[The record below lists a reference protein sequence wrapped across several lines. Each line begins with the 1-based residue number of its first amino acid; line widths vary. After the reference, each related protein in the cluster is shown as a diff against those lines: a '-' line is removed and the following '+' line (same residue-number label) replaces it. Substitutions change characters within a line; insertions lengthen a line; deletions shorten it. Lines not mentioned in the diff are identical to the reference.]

1 MLEII
6 IQLILV
12 SFIGLGF
19 GLYFSSIFKINF
31 HNPIRYFYFG
41 LFWIAIIERIISF
54 YHPINAIIFFLFLLI
69 ATLFLFINRVKVGE
83 ISNQIIKLSKE
94 NKVLII
100 FISIFVVY
108 FSSLSSVSYDE
119 GLYHAGFISW
129 VNKYSIVKGL
139 ANLEIRF
146 GLNSNWHF
154 LQALFNGYQIWPVV
168 SNSLNSFLILS
179 FVFYF
184 LFEFR
189 ESVNKLF
196 LIFLFLPNLLVYHLI
211 DPSTDL
217 VIIFF
222 TIALVSDLLLNKKKG
237 GQDLFW
243 LFAFP
248 FLLTVKANFIMLLP
262 LFIIYLYQLKFFN
275 KDFVIKHSWK
285 LFIYIFSLTA
295 TSVFSNIL
303 LSGFIYFPYVELRN
317 LNFIWKISE
326 LEKIDFQTGVNY
338 SMINRYTGL
347 FPTQIAQLSKAASLN
362 LWWASVKILDRLL
375 FLLSIS
381 SLALFIFFNRKS
393 RYKLVISIFLF
404 FAFVANFLLSFD
416 FRFYGG
422 AVISILFC
430 FSFYPIVEK
439 FKTKFTYIIFFILLF
454 EFSTT
459 YFLYAKMYHKSYV
472 NKPLNSIHLIHK
484 AGYVY
489 SEMKSINVNGINLT
503 KPIGNEFSWD
513 SIPSINYES
522 DHLFRIGV
530 KNAEGFYK
538 KN

>member
-31 HNPIRYFYFG
+31 NNPIRYFYFG

-54 YHPINAIIFFLFLLI
+54 YHPINAIVFFFFLVI
-69 ATLFLFINRVKVGE
+69 AAGILFLKRAKVGQ
-83 ISNQIIKLSKE
+83 IFNQIIELTKD

-168 SNSLNSFLILS
+168 SNSLNVFLILS

-189 ESVNKLF
+189 ETANKLF
-196 LIFLFLPNLLVYHLI
+196 LIFLFLPNLIVYHLI

-222 TIALVSDLLLNKKKG
+222 TIALVSNLLLHNKKRE
-237 GQDLFW
+237 QDLFW

-248 FLLTVKANFIMLLP
+248 FLITVKANFIILFP
-262 LFIIYLYQLKFFN
+262 LFIIHLYQLNFFN
-275 KDFVIKHSWK
+275 KEFVIKHFWK
-285 LFIYIFSLTA
+285 LVIYIFSLST
-295 TSVFSNIL
+295 TWILSNII
-303 LSGFIYFPYVELRN
+303 LSGFIYFPYLELRN

-326 LEKIDFQTGVNY
+326 LEIIDFQTGVNY
-338 SMINRYTGL
+338 SIINRYTGL
-347 FPTQIAQLSKAASLN
+347 IPAQIAKLSKMGPLI
-362 LWWASVKILDRLL
+362 LWWESVKILDRLL
-375 FLLSIS
+375 FLLSIC
-381 SLALFIFFNRKS
+381 SLALFIFINRKS
-393 RYKLVISIFLF
+393 S
-404 FAFVANFLLSFD
+404 
-416 FRFYGG
+416 
-422 AVISILFC
+422 
-430 FSFYPIVEK
+430 
-439 FKTKFTYIIFFILLF
+439 
-454 EFSTT
+454 
-459 YFLYAKMYHKSYV
+459 
-472 NKPLNSIHLIHK
+472 
-484 AGYVY
+484 
-489 SEMKSINVNGINLT
+489 
-503 KPIGNEFSWD
+503 
-513 SIPSINYES
+513 
-522 DHLFRIGV
+522 
-530 KNAEGFYK
+530 
-538 KN
+538 

>member
-1 MLEII
+1 MLEIL

-12 SFIGLGF
+12 SFISLGF

-31 HNPIRYFYFG
+31 NNPIRYFYFG
-41 LFWIAIIERIISF
+41 LFWITIIERIISF
-54 YHPINAIIFFLFLLI
+54 YHPINALVFFLFLII
-69 ATLFLFINRVKVGE
+69 AACILFFKRAKFGHTF
-83 ISNQIIKLSKE
+83 NQIIELSKD
-94 NKVLII
+94 NKVIVL
-100 FISIFVVY
+100 FVSIFVVY

-139 ANLEIRF
+139 ANLEIRY

-168 SNSLNSFLILS
+168 SNSLNAFLILS

-189 ESVNKLF
+189 ESANKLF

-217 VIIFF
+217 VIVFF
-222 TIALVSDLLLNKKKG
+222 TIALVSDLLLNNKKAE
-237 GQDLFW
+237 QDIFW

-248 FLLTVKANFIMLLP
+248 FLLTVKANFIILFP
-262 LFIIYLYQLKFFN
+262 LFLIHLYQLKFFN
-275 KDFVIKHSWK
+275 KKFVIEHFWK
-285 LFIYIFSLTA
+285 LILYIFSLT
-295 TSVFSNIL
+295 TTWILSNIL
-303 LSGFIYFPYVELRN
+303 LSGFIYFPYLELRN

-338 SMINRYTGL
+338 SVINRYTGL
-347 FPTQIAQLSKAASLN
+347 IPAQIAKLSKMASLN
-362 LWWASVKILDRLL
+362 LWWESVKILDRLI
-375 FLLSIS
+375 FLLSIC
-381 SLALFIFFNRKS
+381 SLILFILFNRKS
-393 RYKLVISIFLF
+393 RYKLMISIFLF
-404 FAFVANFLLSFD
+404 FIFLANFLLSFD

-422 AVISILFC
+422 AIVSILFC
-430 FSFYPIVEK
+430 FSFYPMLEK
-439 FKTKFTYIIFFILLF
+439 FKSKFTYILFLILLI

-459 YFLYAKMYHKSYV
+459 YFLYIKMYHKSYV
-472 NKPLNSIHLIHK
+472 NKPLNGINIIHK

-489 SEMKSINVNGINLT
+489 SEMKSINVNGINLNI
-503 KPIGNEFSWD
+503 PVGNEFSWD
-513 SIPSINYES
+513 SIPSINHES
-522 DHLFRIGV
+522 DKLFRIGE
-530 KNAEGFYK
+530 NDADGFYK
-538 KN
+538 KY

>member
-19 GLYFSSIFKINF
+19 GLYFSSIFKISFN
-31 HNPIRYFYFG
+31 NPIRYFYFG
-41 LFWIAIIERIISF
+41 LFWIAIIERMISF
-54 YHPINAIIFFLFLLI
+54 FHPINAIVFFLFFLT
-69 ATLFLFINRVKVGE
+69 AVVFLFLKKVKAVE
-83 ISNQIIKLSKE
+83 IFSQIKSVFNA
-94 NKVLII
+94 NKALVV
-100 FISIFVVY
+100 FAGVFVVY

-119 GLYHAGFISW
+119 GMYHAGFISW

-179 FVFYF
+179 FVIYF

-189 ESVNKLF
+189 ASLNKFF

-222 TIALVSDLLLNKKKG
+222 SIALVSDLLLSSKKEKP
-237 GQDLFW
+237 DLFW

-248 FLLTVKANFIMLLP
+248 FLLTVKANFIMLSP
-262 LFIIYLYQLKFFN
+262 LFIVYLYQFKFF
-275 KDFVIKHSWK
+275 KKEFIIKHFLK
-285 LFIYIFSLTA
+285 LFIYLFFITTTWVL
-295 TSVFSNIL
+295 SNIL
-303 LSGFIYFPYVELRN
+303 LSGFIYFPYLELN
-317 LNFIWKISE
+317 QFNFIWKISE
-326 LEKIDFQTGVNY
+326 LEKIDFQTGVNF

-347 FPTQIAQLSKAASLN
+347 FPAQIAQLSKGASLN

-375 FLLSIS
+375 FLISIFS
-381 SLALFIFFNRKS
+381 FVLFVYLNRKS
-393 RYKLVISIFLF
+393 KYTIAVTLILF

-422 AVISILFC
+422 AVVAILFC
-430 FSFYPIVEK
+430 LSFYPLIEK
-439 FKTKFTYIIFFILLF
+439 FSTKHTNGILFILLF

-459 YFLYAKMYHKSYV
+459 YLLYIKMYHLV
-472 NKPLNSIHLIHK
+472 VL
-484 AGYVY
+484 
-489 SEMKSINVNGINLT
+489 
-503 KPIGNEFSWD
+503 
-513 SIPSINYES
+513 
-522 DHLFRIGV
+522 
-530 KNAEGFYK
+530 
-538 KN
+538 

>member
-19 GLYFSSIFKINF
+19 GLYFTSIFKINF
-31 HNPIRYFYFG
+31 QNPIRYFYFG
-41 LFWIAIIERIISF
+41 LFWIAIIERMISF
-54 YHPINAIIFFLFLLI
+54 YHPINAIIFFLFLLFAI
-69 ATLFLFINRVKVGE
+69 ILLLINRVKVGE
-83 ISNQIIKLSKE
+83 ISNQIVKLSKE

-100 FISIFVVY
+100 FICVFVVY

-129 VNKYSIVKGL
+129 VNKYPIVKGL

-168 SNSLNSFLILS
+168 SNSLNSFLVLS

-222 TIALVSDLLLNKKKG
+222 TIALVSDLLLNNKKG

-248 FLLTVKANFIMLLP
+248 FLLTVKANFIMLFP
-262 LFIIYLYQLKFFN
+262 LFIIYLYQLKIFN
-275 KDFVIKHSWK
+275 KDFVIKHFWK
-285 LFIYIFSLTA
+285 LFIYIFSLNA
-295 TSVFSNIL
+295 TWVFSNIL

-347 FPTQIAQLSKAASLN
+347 FPAQIAQLSKGASLN

-375 FLLSIS
+375 FLLSIGS
-381 SLALFIFFNRKS
+381 IALFIFFNRKS
-393 RYKLVISIFLF
+393 SYKVVISIFLF

-422 AVISILFC
+422 AVIAILFC
-430 FSFYPIVEK
+430 LTFYPIVEK
-439 FKTKFTYIIFFILLF
+439 LRAKFTYGIFFILLF

-459 YFLYAKMYHKSYV
+459 YFLYSKMYYKSYV

-489 SEMKSINVNGINLT
+489 SEMKSINLNGIHLT

-513 SIPSINYES
+513 SIPSVNHENGR
-522 DHLFRIGV
+522 LFRIGD
-530 KNAEGFYK
+530 KNTDGFYK
-538 KN
+538 K